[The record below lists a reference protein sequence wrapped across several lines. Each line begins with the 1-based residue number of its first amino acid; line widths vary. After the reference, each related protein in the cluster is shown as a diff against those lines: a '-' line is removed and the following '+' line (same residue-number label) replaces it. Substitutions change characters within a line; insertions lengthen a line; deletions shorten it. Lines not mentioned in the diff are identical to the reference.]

1 MLSRYLPPDFD
12 ASRPIALIAGRGHY
26 PERTAQ
32 KIREAGIPLRL
43 IHFEGETRDALVERF
58 SESERA
64 SIKVGQVGKMLKALK
79 RLGAGY
85 ALMAGQV
92 QPKRL
97 FNSLHPDLKAIRIL
111 ASLKVKNAETI
122 FVALAREIESVG
134 IRMLDAR
141 ALLDEDMATPGV
153 MVKGK
158 EKVDPDT
165 LEHGIKVVKE
175 IAALDVGQ
183 GLVARKG
190 TILAVEAFEGTD
202 PMLRRAGTFKTDKMV
217 FIKTAKPNQN
227 FCFDVPIFGLRTLE
241 TLCDAGVRTAA
252 LESETTIIL
261 EKAAVLAEAKRLGIT
276 LLGYTHL

>member
-12 ASRPIALIAGRGHY
+12 HSRPIALIAGRGYY

-32 KIREAGIPLRL
+32 KIREAGVQVRL
-43 IHFEGETRDALVERF
+43 IHFEGETRHALVDNFPKEER
-58 SESERA
+58 EG
-64 SIKVGQVGKMLKALK
+64 IKVGQVGKLLKALK
-79 RLGAGY
+79 RLDAGY
-85 ALMAGQV
+85 ALMAGQIR
-92 QPKRL
+92 PKRL
-97 FNSLHPDLKAIRIL
+97 FNGLHPDLKAIRIL

-122 FVALAREIESVG
+122 FGALAHEIESVG
-134 IRMLDAR
+134 VKMLDAR
-141 ALLDEDMATPGV
+141 AFLDEDLATPGI

-165 LEHGIKVVKE
+165 IEHGIQVVQE

-227 FCFDVPIFGLRTLE
+227 FSFDVPVFGLRTLE
-241 TLCDAGVRTAA
+241 TLCEAGIRTAA
-252 LESETTIIL
+252 LEAGTTIIL
-261 EKAAVLAEAKRLGIT
+261 EKAAVLAKAKRLGIT
-276 LLGYTHL
+276 LLGYSR

>member
-1 MLSRYLPPDFD
+1 MLSRYLPPAFD
-12 ASRPIALIAGRGHY
+12 TSRPIALIAGRGHY

-43 IHFEGETRDALVERF
+43 IHFEGETRDALVESF
-58 SESERA
+58 PESERA

-79 RLGAGY
+79 RLGANY

-97 FNSLHPDLKAIRIL
+97 FNGLHPDLKAIRIL

-122 FVALAREIESVG
+122 FGALAREIESVG
-134 IRMLDAR
+134 ITMLDAR
-141 ALLDEDMATPGV
+141 ALLDEDLATPGV

-165 LEHGIKVVKE
+165 LEHGIKTVKD

-241 TLCDAGVRTAA
+241 TLCEAGIRTAA
-252 LESETTIIL
+252 LEAETTIIL
-261 EKAAVLAEAKRLGIT
+261 EKTAVLAEAKRLGIT
-276 LLGYTHL
+276 LLGYTHQ